1 MSQGGPLSAEEAR
14 VLEEREDFQMILA
27 MRRWD
32 DLGKDVGI
40 PVGDSN
46 PYRELCGRVLQ
57 RVLKT
62 P

>member
-1 MSQGGPLSAEEAR
+1 MNQGGPLSAEEAR
-14 VLEEREDFQMILA
+14 ILEEHEDFQMILA

-40 PVGDSN
+40 PVGDNN

-57 RVLKT
+57 RVLQT